1 MVWIHRNLFQHR
13 SHRHCF
19 SSSAESFSLDEQD
32 VEENFDLALLD
43 TLETSV
49 VPYLGDERLP
59 DTLVSHLGRI
69 LHQGS
74 RLYGQNTPLDDLNGI
89 LPIESG
95 SNEASLANGDSNY
108 KSKTKSYH
116 HVTTEYGLGSTD
128 LGAPVPR
135 ERFSYWCFDLLFL
148 ICSEGRFTA
157 FVTCLCVD
165 AVRQILSGPDDA

>member
-1 MVWIHRNLFQHR
+1 MVWVHHNIFQHSSLR
-13 SHRHCF
+13 LCF

-89 LPIESG
+89 LPMNSG

-116 HVTTEYGLGSTD
+116 DIATEYNLGSTD
-128 LGAPVPR
+128 LRAPVPR
-135 ERFSYWCFDLLFL
+135 ERFSYWCFDLLFM
-148 ICSEGRFTA
+148 ICSDGGFTA
-157 FVTCLCVD
+157 FVTRLRVD
-165 AVRQILSGPDDA
+165 ALLQILSGPDDA